1 MEYLLRAYTGSFPLA
16 MLSLSNPVAGGA
28 EAPEGRGALS
38 STTPV
43 IGAFFQPKDA
53 NGLIDKAYQQ
63 MQDVIQ
69 ADRTFKNYIES
80 GRDEEADAFLTKEA
94 DLIGMASFS
103 GNFRKQ
109 MGELAK
115 QERIVRSMTGI
126 TGAEKR
132 QMLDEIKEAKIEISK
147 AFLSARE

>member
-1 MEYLLRAYTGSFPLA
+1 MMALA
-16 MLSLSNPVAGGA
+16 NPVSSGA

-80 GRDEEADAFLTKEA
+80 GRDEEAEAFLTKEA
-94 DLIGMASFS
+94 DLLGMATFS

-109 MGELAK
+109 MGDLAK
-115 QERIVRSMTGI
+115 QERAIRSMTGI

-132 QMLDEIKEAKIEISK
+132 KMLDDIKEAKIEISK
-147 AFLSARE
+147 AFISARE